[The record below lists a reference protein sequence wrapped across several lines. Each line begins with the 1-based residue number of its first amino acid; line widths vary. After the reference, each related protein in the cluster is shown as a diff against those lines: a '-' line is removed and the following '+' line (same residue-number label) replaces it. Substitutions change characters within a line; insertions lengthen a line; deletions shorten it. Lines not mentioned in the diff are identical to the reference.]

1 MNHLIPAE
9 FHGTQINIIDHASRK
24 WLTAEQV
31 GRCLGYDESN
41 SRKGVLKVYERHGD
55 EFAEQDTC
63 VVNLTT
69 QGQGRA
75 TRIFSDTGC
84 IKIGFFANTP
94 RAKDFRTWASNKLAH
109 QAGTDVTPA
118 QQLSLAREIGQLRDM
133 MNRQQELIVGLF
145 ERLDASR
152 RGHLRAQVQLTNVL
166 QREQRL
172 SVTLEKRQAHDS
184 IIQMEAEGIPRDV
197 ICLTTGRTLN
207 HVRQV
212 VFQAK
217 RDGKF
222 PAIQGELGLTQG
234 GAA

>member
-1 MNHLIPAE
+1 MQNQLVHQSGDRLIVTTLEISNRFGRQHKDVLHSIEKIECSQE
-9 FHGTQINIIDHASRK
+9 FRRRNFTPSS
-24 WLTAEQV
+24 
-31 GRCLGYDESN
+31 YSN
-41 SRKGVLKVYERHGD
+41 SQNKAQPMFELTRDGFTFLCMGFTGSQAALWKERYIEAFNQMEAALH
-55 EFAEQDTC
+55 
-63 VVNLTT
+63 
-69 QGQGRA
+69 
-75 TRIFSDTGC
+75 
-84 IKIGFFANTP
+84 
-94 RAKDFRTWASNKLAH
+94 SNPPAH
-109 QAGTDVTPA
+109 Q

-152 RGHLRAQVQLTNVL
+152 RGHLRTVSRLTNVL

-222 PAIQGELGLTQG
+222 PAIQGELGLSQG

>member
-1 MNHLIPAE
+1 MQNQLVHQSGDRLIVTTLEISNRFGRQHKDVLKAIGNLDCSAEFRQRNFAPTVYHRSNPSGGKPIPATMYE
-9 FHGTQINIIDHASRK
+9 LTRDGFTFLCMGFTGSQAALWKERYIEAFNQMEAALRINPPEH
-24 WLTAEQV
+24 
-31 GRCLGYDESN
+31 
-41 SRKGVLKVYERHGD
+41 H
-55 EFAEQDTC
+55 
-63 VVNLTT
+63 
-69 QGQGRA
+69 
-75 TRIFSDTGC
+75 
-84 IKIGFFANTP
+84 
-94 RAKDFRTWASNKLAH
+94 
-109 QAGTDVTPA
+109 
-118 QQLSLAREIGQLRDM
+118 QQLALAREVGTLRDM
-133 MNRQQELIVGLF
+133 MNKQGELIVGLF

-184 IIQMEAEGIPRDV
+184 IIRMEAEGIPRDV